1 MDYRH
6 TEDFARQIEA
16 AALRAPGLR
25 AQAINAFW
33 GAVFAA
39 IGRGWRALR
48 DRLARRGDALLP
60 EA

>member
-25 AQAINAFW
+25 AQAVDAFW
-33 GAVFAA
+33 RGVFGG

-48 DRLARRGDALLP
+48 HRLATRGDTMQP

>member
-6 TEDFARQIEA
+6 TEDFARQIED

-48 DRLARRGDALLP
+48 HRLATRGDALLP